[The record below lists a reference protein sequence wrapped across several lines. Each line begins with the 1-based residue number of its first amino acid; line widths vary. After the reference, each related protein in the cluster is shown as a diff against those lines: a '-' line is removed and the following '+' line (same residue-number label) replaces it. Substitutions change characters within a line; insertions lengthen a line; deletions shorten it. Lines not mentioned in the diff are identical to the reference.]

1 MREPFQDTLR
11 VRMPASLTER
21 LRLTARRIAGSPAT
35 WCVKRSSFSL
45 IGSAAPTDG
54 VPGPDTNPPRAA

>member
-21 LRLTARRIAGSPAT
+21 LRLTARRYARSPSDMVREA
-35 WCVKRSSFSL
+35 VVVQLDRLNRKASEPPDNDPPL
-45 IGSAAPTDG
+45 AA
-54 VPGPDTNPPRAA
+54 